1 MSWAL
6 CLSVCR
12 GGPDVMLFE
21 LGLATADLILSEL
34 GRSRHCTE
42 DSFLSEWVGSSQS
55 LRTQFYL
62 T

>member
-34 GRSRHCTE
+34 GRSRH
-42 DSFLSEWVGSSQS
+42 
-55 LRTQFYL
+55 
-62 T
+62 

>member
-6 CLSVCR
+6 SVAA
-12 GGPDVMLFE
+12 DLMLFE

-34 GRSRHCTE
+34 GLVTE

-55 LRTQFYL
+55 LRTRFYL
-62 T
+62 S